1 MPLKQLLS
9 GLAEFSANEVLQLD
23 SEYQTYLQPLS
34 GKSLALTLLPIE
46 QTIQLHFTDSRI
58 DILLPNNLA
67 GDVGSEIDS
76 EIECDVDSDCHLTI
90 QLSALSQLRD
100 TNQLTTLIKQDKL
113 DIKGDLSVA
122 QHLSALV
129 NGLDLDLTE
138 ILTHKIGDVPA
149 HSIMG
154 TASAVVNYAKYVKQH
169 FDITLGEALIEEK
182 QLVASPLSLANFSDE
197 VTDTRYWC
205 DRLAARLAILEKK
218 QLAGDK

>member
-1 MPLKQLLS
+1 MPLKQFIS
-9 GLAEFSANEVLQLD
+9 GVAEFSANEVLQLD

-46 QTIQLHFTDSRI
+46 QTIQLQFTDSRI
-58 DILLPNNLA
+58 DILLPNNRA
-67 GDVGSEIDS
+67 DDVGSEIGS
-76 EIECDVDSDCHLTI
+76 EVDSDCHLTI

-138 ILTHKIGDVPA
+138 ILTNKIGDVPA

-154 TASAVVNYAKYVKQH
+154 TASAVVNYVKYVKQH

-182 QLVASPLSLANFSDE
+182 QLVASPLALANFSDE
-197 VTDTRYWC
+197 VTDNRYWC

>member
-1 MPLKQLLS
+1 MPLKQFIS
-9 GLAEFSANEVLQLD
+9 GVAEFSANEVLQLD

-46 QTIQLHFTDSRI
+46 QTIQLQFTDSRI
-58 DILLPNNLA
+58 DILLPNNRA
-67 GDVGSEIDS
+67 DDVGSEIGS
-76 EIECDVDSDCHLTI
+76 EIGSEVDSDCHLTI

-138 ILTHKIGDVPA
+138 ILTNKIGDVPA

-154 TASAVVNYAKYVKQH
+154 TASAVVNYVKYVKQH

-182 QLVASPLSLANFSDE
+182 QLVASPLALANFSDE

>member
-1 MPLKQLLS
+1 MPIKQFIS
-9 GLAEFSANEVLQLD
+9 GVAEFSANEVLQLD

-46 QTIQLHFTDSRI
+46 LTIQLQFTDSRI
-58 DILLPNNLA
+58 DILLPNNRA
-67 GDVGSEIDS
+67 GDVGSEIGC
-76 EIECDVDSDCHLTI
+76 EVDSDCHLTI

-113 DIKGDLSVA
+113 DIKGDLRVA

-138 ILTHKIGDVPA
+138 ILTNKIGDVPA

-182 QLVASPLSLANFSDE
+182 QLVASPLALANFSDE